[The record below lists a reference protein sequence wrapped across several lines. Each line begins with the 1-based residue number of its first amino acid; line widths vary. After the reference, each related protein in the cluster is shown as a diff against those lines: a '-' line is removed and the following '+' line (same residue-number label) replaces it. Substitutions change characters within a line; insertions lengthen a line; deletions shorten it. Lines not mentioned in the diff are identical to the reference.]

1 MEPQIVSPEREGGL
15 GGDNKP
21 SSVAQSDC
29 VREQPGWRASLE
41 TKQEPCNG
49 MQQRWEAQ
57 WQEFLTTLQSPHTM
71 ENPLSLEAA
80 PWDDA
85 KAFLAS
91 FEQVAGACQW
101 PREEWAAR
109 LLPALSGE
117 AKQAFVALEA
127 GDRKDYGKV
136 KAAILRGDAIKMEVQ
151 RQHFRKFRYQQ
162 VEDPQRIHLQLQELC
177 HRWLKPERRS
187 KEQILELLVLEQFVA
202 SLPPELQSWIRAGGP
217 ESCSQAVA
225 LAEEFLMAS
234 QQDLAEAAE
243 WQKPLQEASL
253 EPEETEEQSSGD
265 GLCLL
270 GSGSQGSRD
279 HSNLLPLEK
288 PEMAMSGQAKGPMNL
303 EETSHMD
310 ESSPAQPGQRTMFWQ
325 VMQEDDR
332 DTESLEGLL
341 IPKPDP
347 ASHHEKEEEIFVQFP
362 VESEGFPSQDSG
374 DEKRCLIK
382 VNPSQQEETGTIMK
396 LLSLRTIPGAGA
408 IHEQRCEGKEP
419 VRGENGSRELLEDA
433 HNKPSLR
440 HSRAENSFV
449 SKYQRRYHYHN
460 IGLTAYNGEDCSN
473 YLKCEGNTQ
482 QKAFR
487 SQHQRIQTG
496 EKPFKCPDCGK
507 CFRQGENL
515 KRHQRLHTGEKSNER
530 SEGGLAFRPRENL
543 QRLVRAGKR
552 CYECPECGKC
562 FSNRAT
568 LIRHERI
575 HTGER
580 PFECPQ
586 CGQFFSQRAHLM
598 RHQRIHTG
606 EKPHMCPQC
615 GRSFSRSD
623 SLVDHQRKHLC
634 EKPFKC
640 AKCEKS
646 FSQRCTLVKHQRTHI
661 TEAVL

>member
-21 SSVAQSDC
+21 SSVAQSDF
-29 VREQPGWRASLE
+29 VREQSGWRASLE

-57 WQEFLTTLQSPHTM
+57 WQEFLTTLQSPHTT

-162 VEDPQRIHLQLQELC
+162 VEDPRRIHLQLQELC
-177 HRWLKPERRS
+177 YRWLKPERRS
-187 KEQILELLVLEQFVA
+187 KEQILELLVLEQFLA

-234 QQDLAEAAE
+234 QQDLAKAAE
-243 WQKPLQEASL
+243 WQKPLQEGSL
-253 EPEETEEQSSGD
+253 EAEETEEQRSSD

-279 HSNLLPLEK
+279 HSNLLPLEN

-325 VMQEDDR
+325 VMQEENR

-347 ASHHEKEEEIFVQFP
+347 SSHHEKEEEIFVQFP

-374 DEKRCLIK
+374 DRKGRNIKRED
-382 VNPSQQEETGTIMK
+382 SQQTEIVLERTRRTPAEVSQK
-396 LLSLRTIPGAGA
+396 NLTLRAVVCGQKCKSKFVKDQN
-408 IHEQRCEGKEP
+408 ECSEP
-419 VRGENGSRELLEDA
+419 VQGLRAAVNQTSAVKIRGGTPLS
-433 HNKPSLR
+433 
-440 HSRAENSFV
+440 
-449 SKYQRRYHYHN
+449 SKYAKKHLCRSERLLKPTREDSHESPTGRGNFLQKSRLDKYRR
-460 IGLTAYNGEDCSN
+460 T
-473 YLKCEGNTQ
+473 
-482 QKAFR
+482 
-487 SQHQRIQTG
+487 QTG
-496 EKPFKCPDCGK
+496 EKW
-507 CFRQGENL
+507 
-515 KRHQRLHTGEKSNER
+515 
-530 SEGGLAFRPRENL
+530 
-543 QRLVRAGKR
+543 
-552 CYECPECGKC
+552 YECPECGKS
-562 FSNRAT
+562 FTRRGNLR
-568 LIRHERI
+568 
-575 HTGER
+575 
-580 PFECPQ
+580 
-586 CGQFFSQRAHLM
+586 

-606 EKPHMCPQC
+606 EKPYKCPDCRKCFRQSGHLLRHQTIHM
-615 GRSFSRSD
+615 
-623 SLVDHQRKHLC
+623 RKH
-634 EKPFKC
+634 F
-640 AKCEKS
+640 
-646 FSQRCTLVKHQRTHI
+646 V
-661 TEAVL
+661 

>member
-374 DEKRCLIK
+374 VKRSMIK
-382 VNPSQQEETGTIMK
+382 MENSQQDEVHNTLTEISQWNMPVTATIDEE
-396 LLSLRTIPGAGA
+396 
-408 IHEQRCEGKEP
+408 RCESNRNQGRKPAEQ
-419 VRGENGSRELLEDA
+419 EDEVSKFPEGLTA
-433 HNKPSLR
+433 AGNETSMVHLTPKKLS
-440 HSRAENSFV
+440 V
-449 SKYQRRYHYHN
+449 SKYDQKRNYRLGRVMKHAGEKHYHSP
-460 IGLTAYNGEDCSN
+460 TSGES
-473 YLKCEGNTQ
+473 TQ
-482 QKAFR
+482 QKSCLLA
-487 SQHQRIQTG
+487 HQGIQPG
-496 EKPFKCPDCGK
+496 EKLYNCSECGK
-507 CFRQGENL
+507 SFPTRSTFLINQKSPFECLRCGKSFNL
-515 KRHQRLHTGEKSNER
+515 RTSLLRHQKIHTGEK
-530 SEGGLAFRPRENL
+530 
-543 QRLVRAGKR
+543 VH
-552 CYECPECGKC
+552 ECPKCGKK
-562 FSNRAT
+562 FYRKDK

-575 HTGER
+575 HTGEK
-580 PFECPQ
+580 PYECPE
-586 CGQFFSQRAHLM
+586 CGKSFGVKEHLR
-598 RHQRIHTG
+598 RHQTIHLG
-606 EKPHMCPQC
+606 Y
-615 GRSFSRSD
+615 
-623 SLVDHQRKHLC
+623 
-634 EKPFKC
+634 
-640 AKCEKS
+640 
-646 FSQRCTLVKHQRTHI
+646 
-661 TEAVL
+661 